1 MKITHNL
8 VFIYLISVLV
18 SCQEQPE
25 ETSID
30 RYQTLK
36 EGFQSPPNRARP
48 KVYWWW
54 LNGYVDTVRLKEE
67 LRAVKDAGIGGVD
80 IFEIGTARYSNPD
93 NMIPA
98 GPAFMGEES
107 LKAIHL
113 AIEEATKL
121 DLAVGLNLASSWNA
135 GGTWI
140 KPEHAAKSLYYSKTS
155 VSGPSTQEISLPF
168 PEISRT
174 DESGKK
180 RLIEFGED
188 GKPVYYEEVAVLAV
202 PANKT
207 GFTDTTEIISLSAN
221 FSAETEKLTWEAP
234 AGEWAIYRYV
244 CANSGEQLKLP
255 SPNSMAPIIDHYDS
269 AATRAHFMYFIN
281 KLQPLLGDFRNIAL
295 KNFYLASYEATGS
308 VWTSSLPAAF
318 EEIHGYSIDKFIP
331 ALFDEQFLAEE
342 TAQKFQQDF
351 DKTLS
356 HLITQNHYGKAR
368 EICNAYG
375 LQITSESGG
384 PGAPLHNVPVDAL
397 KALGALDVPRGEFWV
412 NHHFYTEDSVDVLW
426 LVKEVAA
433 ASHIYQRGIVEEES
447 FTSFQHWQEGPFDLK
462 PLANRAFSE
471 GMNRVVV
478 HGFSHNPEGMGYPG
492 IVYHA
497 GTHYND
503 RRVWWPKIKPFND
516 YLARISYIL
525 QETDFVADV
534 LYYYG
539 DQVPNFVAPKNSRFS
554 VGPGYE
560 YEVVNTE
567 ILLNDLSVE
576 DGELILSNGAKFKFL
591 ALGEDS
597 KVNPAV
603 MEKLEQ
609 LAEEGVIIVG
619 PQPEEA
625 VGLSKQPQATQKVD
639 SLANSLWQSFSA
651 ELTSE
656 QLKSGGIFSGVSPGE
671 MLEKLSI
678 PADFSYAD
686 QNSGLLDY
694 THYQS
699 EELDFYLI
707 SNTTDQWVSRN
718 CTFRQ
723 QDKTPEIWNPVT
735 DEVVPAGIYQQKG
748 QGIQIPLSLPP
759 YGAYLVVFKPQSK
772 SFHYE
777 QITGSGTHP
786 PRLTYLD
793 EGISFMEDG
802 AFTLAQE
809 GNSLSVNSEMKTQ
822 AIEGAWQLT
831 FPQNWGAPASA
842 EFPSLMSWTEADQ
855 EGIRYFSGTATYEKS
870 FPFNPEDA
878 EGFDR
883 ITLDLGKISEVGELW
898 LNGQSLGISW
908 SEPHTFEVT
917 ELLREG
923 ENQLRIEVAN
933 TWSNRIVGDTRT
945 GENYTKTNISTA
957 FRGTNWEDAPLLES
971 GLLGPVNLNF
981 TTTIAY
987 EEE

>member
-1 MKITHNL
+1 MKS
-8 VFIYLISVLV
+8 ISFFFSTCFLLLLYACDSDAV
-18 SCQEQPE
+18 E
-25 ETSID
+25 EGSSTYES
-30 RYQTLK
+30 LK
-36 EGFQSPPNRARP
+36 EGFQNPPNRAKP

-67 LRAVKDAGIGGVD
+67 LRAVKEAGIGGVD
-80 IFEIGTARYSNPD
+80 IFEIGTARYSNPG
-93 NMIPA
+93 NMVPA

-107 LKAIHL
+107 LNTIRL

-140 KPEHAAKSLYYSKTS
+140 KPEHAAKSLYFTKTS
-155 VSGPSTQEISLPF
+155 VEGPSTQEISLPF
-168 PEISRT
+168 PEISKT
-174 DESGKK
+174 DDRGKQ

-188 GKPVYYEEVAVLAV
+188 GKPLYYEEVAVLAV

-207 GFTDTTEIISLSAN
+207 GFSDTTEIISLSAN
-221 FSAETEKLTWEAP
+221 FDAARGKLEWEAP
-234 AGEWAIYRYV
+234 AGEWEVYRYV
-244 CANSGEQLKLP
+244 CSNSGEQLKLP

-269 AATRAHFMYFIN
+269 AATRAHFMHFIN
-281 KLQPLLGDFRNIAL
+281 KLQALLGDFENTAL

-308 VWTSSLPAAF
+308 VWTSSLPATF
-318 EEIHGYSIDKFIP
+318 EAIHGYSIDKFIP
-331 ALFDEQFLAEE
+331 ALFDEQFLAEA

-351 DKTLS
+351 NKTLS

-368 EICNAYG
+368 EICNQYG

-462 PLANRAFSE
+462 PLANKAFSE

-503 RRVWWPKIKPFND
+503 KRVWWPKIKPFND
-516 YLARISYIL
+516 YLSRISYIL

-539 DQVPNFVAPKNSRFS
+539 DQVPNFVVPKNQRFS
-554 VGPGYE
+554 AGAGHE

-567 ILLNDLSVE
+567 ILLNELSVE
-576 DGELILSNGAKFKFL
+576 DGELTLSNGASFRML

-597 KVNPAV
+597 KVNPEV

-609 LAEEGVIIVG
+609 LAEEGTIIVG
-619 PQPEEA
+619 PEPEKS
-625 VGLSKQPQATQKVD
+625 VGLSNQPEASQKVA
-639 SLANSLWQSFSA
+639 SLADSLWQSFSA
-651 ELTSE
+651 DLTTE
-656 QLKSGGIFSGVSPGE
+656 QLKSGGVFSDVSPGQ

-686 QNSGLLDY
+686 QSSGQLDY

-699 EELDFYLI
+699 EGLDFYLI
-707 SNTTDQWVSRN
+707 SNTTDQWVSRT

-723 QDKTPEIWNPVT
+723 QDKTAEIWDPVT
-735 DEVVPAGIYQQKG
+735 GEVIPVGVYQQTE
-748 QGIQIPLSLPP
+748 QGIQVPLSLPP
-759 YGAYLVVFKPQSK
+759 YGAYLLVFKPQS
-772 SFHYE
+772 SSSHYE
-777 QITGSGTHP
+777 QITGAGPHP
-786 PRLTYLD
+786 PRLAYLD
-793 EGISFMEDG
+793 EGISFLEEG
-802 AFTLAQE
+802 EFTLVQG
-809 GNSLSVNSEMKTQ
+809 GNTRSVKSQLKTKP
-822 AIEGAWQLT
+822 IEGAWQIT

-842 EFPSLMSWTEADQ
+842 EFPSLISWTEAED

-870 FPFNPEDA
+870 FQFNPEDA
-878 EGFDR
+878 EDFDR
-883 ITLDLGKISEVGELW
+883 ITLGLGKISEVGELW

-917 ELLREG
+917 DLLREG
-923 ENQLRIEVAN
+923 ENQLTIEVAN
-933 TWSNRIVGDTRT
+933 TWSNRIVGDTET

-957 FRGTNWEDAPLLES
+957 YRGIPWEEAPLLES
-971 GLLGPVNLNF
+971 GLLGPVQLNF

-987 EEE
+987 DEE